1 MNKPSAKT
9 LAMTIAATAAFLS
22 GNLASADA
30 LEQTAYVDLVLAAT
44 LPAPGDARA
53 ACFLLPDGS
62 YVTAVKN
69 QRIGTRNAYISR
81 VNTASIEV
89 TELLPVNRG
98 EWAVSRFFW
107 PVTSNVPV
115 DPGQCPS
122 AGMPLPSPEAPAGAA
137 TPAPAPAPAAATTP
151 ATPKGG

>member
-1 MNKPSAKT
+1 MKKLRQTA
-9 LAMTIAATAAFLS
+9 TISTITISIMVATASQAATESTPPATT
-22 GNLASADA
+22 GP
-30 LEQTAYVDLVLAAT
+30 LEQTAYFDLVLAAT

-69 QRIGTRNAYISR
+69 QRLGTKHAYISR
-81 VNTASIEV
+81 VNSNSIEV

-107 PVTSNVPV
+107 PVTASVTV

-122 AGMPLPSPEAPAGAA
+122 AGTPLPSPEA
-137 TPAPAPAPAAATTP
+137 ATTAP
-151 ATPKGG
+151 QAAK

>member
-1 MNKPSAKT
+1 MRIPAPLPTAIALVIS
-9 LAMTIAATAAFLS
+9 LFGAMPT
-22 GNLASADA
+22 SADA

-62 YVTAVKN
+62 YFTAVKN
-69 QRIGTRNAYISR
+69 QRIGTKNAYISR
-81 VNTASIEV
+81 INIASIEV
-89 TELLPVNRG
+89 TELLPVNHG

-122 AGMPLPSPEAPAGAA
+122 AGVPLPSPVAPASAA
-137 TPAPAPAPAAATTP
+137 TPATAPTP
-151 ATPKGG
+151 APKGG

>member
-1 MNKPSAKT
+1 MRIPAPLPTAIALVIS
-9 LAMTIAATAAFLS
+9 LFGAMPT
-22 GNLASADA
+22 SADA

-62 YVTAVKN
+62 YFTAVKN
-69 QRIGTRNAYISR
+69 QRIGTKNAYISR

-107 PVTSNVPV
+107 PVTSNVSV

-122 AGMPLPSPEAPAGAA
+122 AGVPLPSPEAPASAA
-137 TPAPAPAPAAATTP
+137 TPATSPTP
-151 ATPKGG
+151 APKGG